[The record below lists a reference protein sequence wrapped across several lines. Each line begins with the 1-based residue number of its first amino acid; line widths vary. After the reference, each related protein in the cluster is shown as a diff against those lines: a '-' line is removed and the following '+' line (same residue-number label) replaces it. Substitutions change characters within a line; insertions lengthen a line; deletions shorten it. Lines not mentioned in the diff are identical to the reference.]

1 MFATEL
7 LFDPDSFFGET
18 DVGIGF
24 PAAVLAGMG
33 VCSLLAAGLRLWV
46 VSQFVAG
53 PGTRTAVALVG
64 LVSVVVSVFVPFV
77 TCLAYATALYAL
89 ARFYGG
95 AGSFRTTFW
104 AVGYGFLPGLI
115 GSVVVVAATALA
127 VSAVQPP
134 TSPDQ
139 IGAFLSRVDAHTA
152 SNLGEAVNLA
162 TLAWSGFLWVFAMKH
177 VHEVDELDGVVAV
190 GALLVLVFALR
201 ILGIV

>member
-24 PAAVLAGMG
+24 PAAVLVGMG

-46 VSQFVAG
+46 VIQSVDG
-53 PGTRTAVALVG
+53 PGTQTALALVG
-64 LVSVVVSVFVPFV
+64 LVSLVVSVFVPFV
-77 TCLAYATALYAL
+77 TCLAYGAAIYAL

-95 AGSFRTTFW
+95 SGSFRTTFW
-104 AVGYGFLPGLI
+104 AVGYGFLPGLL

-127 VSAVQPP
+127 VSAVPP
-134 TSPDQ
+134 PASPDQ
-139 IGAFLSRVDAHTA
+139 IGAFMSRVDAHTA
-152 SNLGEAVNLA
+152 SHLGEAVNLA
-162 TLAWSGFLWVFAMKH
+162 TLAWSGFLWAFAMKH

-190 GALLVLVFALR
+190 GAPLVVALTLR